1 MRWPQSPNRDDPGL
15 AVPSPRFIA
24 RDATGSPS
32 ASGPRDWR
40 RDRCFGQLIGRR
52 AGGSG
57 SGTLMSAL
65 TLTPCRMAAGTMAR
79 AWWRRWVADRSQ
91 MPESVGHDLE
101 VVDFLAEE
109 VSIFGV
115 SCIGSRGMAGV
126 RPPEWLERKA
136 DGITLSQ
143 GLIAAGGGETADPP
157 RPDVTAFLELHIE
170 QGPVLEAEKCDIG
183 IVTAVAG
190 ISRIEIVVEGRADH
204 AGTTPMGARRDALVA
219 ASKLVLGIERLA
231 TDLSLQPRHFAAT
244 VGEFA
249 MLPNAANVVPSN
261 VRLLVDVR
269 SEQREDLGMFAA
281 ALKA

>member
-1 MRWPQSPNRDDPGL
+1 
-15 AVPSPRFIA
+15 
-24 RDATGSPS
+24 
-32 ASGPRDWR
+32 
-40 RDRCFGQLIGRR
+40 
-52 AGGSG
+52 
-57 SGTLMSAL
+57 
-65 TLTPCRMAAGTMAR
+65 
-79 AWWRRWVADRSQ
+79 
-91 MPESVGHDLE
+91 
-101 VVDFLAEE
+101 
-109 VSIFGV
+109 
-115 SCIGSRGMAGV
+115 MAGV

-183 IVTAVAG
+183 IVTAIAG

-281 ALKA
+281 ALKELCASVATQDQASISTRQISDAPPVPMDAGIGAILAGAVEGLSGRHRQLASGAGHDAAFMARISRAAMIFIPCLGGRSHAPEEFAQNDDIAFGAAVLLETVRALDGQISERDA